1 MKKKKYVVVACGSG
15 IATSNMVA
23 GEIRDMCEAHRIK
36 IYLHTCTILELP
48 FVADDADLIVTTSK
62 YQRDVGT
69 PVVNGVPLL
78 TGIGKEKA
86 LQEILAILSAEE

>member
-1 MKKKKYVVVACGSG
+1 MKKYIVVACGSG

-23 GEIRDMCEAHRIK
+23 GEIRDMCKAHGIE

-62 YQRDVGT
+62 YRRDVGT

-78 TGIGKEKA
+78 TGMGKEKA